1 MYPAA
6 RVLLCFRPKSHQE
19 VPAVFQAD
27 MYILYNHTYICIC
40 IYIYMAVSG
49 NTGVRK
55 ARCMGGMI
63 RRYVSRYVS
72 EV

>member
-6 RVLLCFRPKSHQE
+6 RVLFCFRPKSHQE
-19 VPAVFQAD
+19 VTAVFQAD
-27 MYILYNHTYICIC
+27 MYILYNHIYIYV
-40 IYIYMAVSG
+40 YIYMAVSG

-55 ARCMGGMI
+55 ACCMGGMI